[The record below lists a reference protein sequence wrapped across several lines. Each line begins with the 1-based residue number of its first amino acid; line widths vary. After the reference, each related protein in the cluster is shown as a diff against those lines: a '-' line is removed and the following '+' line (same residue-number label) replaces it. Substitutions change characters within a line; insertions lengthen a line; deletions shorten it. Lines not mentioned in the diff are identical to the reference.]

1 MGQKKREKSP
11 KRYQKAQ
18 PVVVKKKKK
27 RAAYGATYGR
37 SKPELKNIDYI
48 TNTLFPTSASSNF
61 NVANVINLVAQGAT
75 PLQYIGRS
83 LMMKKL
89 SFRYIF
95 NSNTTNLSVATNGS
109 FMVRLLLV
117 YDKDPNGTAPLITE
131 ILTTDDFGSFNNLD
145 SADRY
150 CVLYDKIKQINPDGG
165 GAVGGAVNGA
175 IGFWKGNIKLN
186 HIMKFQGATA
196 AITSIT
202 KGAIY
207 AFIAQNGDGNFAG
220 LVTQGQWWSRV
231 RFIDE

>member
-37 SKPELKNIDYI
+37 NKPELKNIDYT
-48 TNTLFPTSASSNF
+48 TNTLFPTSALSTF
-61 NVANVINLVAQGAT
+61 NAANVINLVTQGPT
-75 PLQYIGRS
+75 PVQYIGRS

-89 SFRYIF
+89 SFRYVF
-95 NSNTTNLSVATNGS
+95 NSNITNLSVATNGS
-109 FMVRLLLV
+109 FLVRLLIV
-117 YDKDPNGTAPLITE
+117 YDKDTNGSVPLINE
-131 ILTTDDFGSFNNLD
+131 VLTTNDFGSFNNLD
-145 SADRY
+145 NSDKY

-165 GAVGGAVNGA
+165 GAVGGAVHGA
-175 IGFWKGNIKLN
+175 IGFWKANIKLN
-186 HIMKFQGATA
+186 HIMKFQGASPS
-196 AITSIT
+196 ISSIT

-220 LVTQGQWWSRV
+220 LTTQGQWWSRI